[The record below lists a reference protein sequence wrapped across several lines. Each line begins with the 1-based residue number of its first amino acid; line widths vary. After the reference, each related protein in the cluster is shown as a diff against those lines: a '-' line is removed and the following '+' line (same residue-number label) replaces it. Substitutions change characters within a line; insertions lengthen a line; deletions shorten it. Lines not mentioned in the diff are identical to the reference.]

1 MREYTKDRHESN
13 AMPSLLDMLF
23 GRGTPMATQNGEITG
38 PIGEPQGGLL
48 GGLRNSSGALMGF
61 GMGMLGGANQQEG
74 FQNGMVGMQRGVL
87 TDRQRKAMQEAQ
99 MEKLRMQAARK
110 GLAAKYGMD
119 PALADVPGVQDR
131 ILADRLDPDSATR
144 SDLLRAQ
151 LEAARRGPQ
160 PTETERLISG
170 LPAEEQL
177 AARRAAVG
185 LGTKTTLADEVRM
198 RTEEADRLG
207 MPKDDPRRQSFILT
221 GRMPREDMQPLSAT
235 DKKEIYKSEDALPVL
250 DSTISTLQ
258 RAQELNRQAFS
269 GTGAGLKGVVG
280 TSNVP
285 GSNLFIDRKQAE
297 ATREFT
303 QIMSM
308 ESIKNMAETLK
319 GATTDKELAQFVEIL
334 GNPATPPDIRERT
347 ITRMSKL
354 AERQKQIAQERI
366 NELRG
371 GTYFKPGGGQ
381 SGGDK
386 KPAAGAADDP
396 LGLR

>member
-1 MREYTKDRHESN
+1 M
-13 AMPSLLDMLF
+13 ASLLDMLF
-23 GRGTPMATQNGEITG
+23 GRQTPLATQNGEITG

-74 FQNGMVGMQRGVL
+74 FQNGMIGMQRGVL

-110 GLAAKYGMD
+110 GLADKYGMD

-144 SDLLRAQ
+144 SQLLKAQ
-151 LEAARRGPQ
+151 LDAAKRGPL

-185 LGTKTTLADEVRM
+185 LGKTKSYADEVRE
-198 RTEEADRLG
+198 REAEADRQG
-207 MPKDDPRRQSFILT
+207 IPKGDPRRESFILT

-250 DSTISTLQ
+250 DSTIGTLQ
-258 RAQELNRQAFS
+258 RAKELNKTAYD
-269 GTGAGLKGVVG
+269 GTGAGLKGVLG
-280 TSNVP
+280 TSDIPLTNT
-285 GSNLFIDRKQAE
+285 FIDRKTAE
-297 ATREFT
+297 TTREFT

-319 GATTDKELAQFVEIL
+319 GATTDRELEKFVEIL
-334 GNPATPPDIRERT
+334 GNPSTPREIRERT
-347 ITRMSKL
+347 IDRMMKL
-354 AERQKQIAQERI
+354 AERQKQIAQERV